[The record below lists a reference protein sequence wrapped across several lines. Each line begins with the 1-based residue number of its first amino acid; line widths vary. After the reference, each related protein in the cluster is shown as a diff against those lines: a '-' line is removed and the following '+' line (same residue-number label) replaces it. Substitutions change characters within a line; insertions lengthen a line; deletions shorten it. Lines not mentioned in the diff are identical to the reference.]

1 MNRKKKIPDE
11 FEKSTLSYFSDIGN
25 FSPLSRDEELSLWE
39 RYKKNNDIQA
49 RDKIIKSNLKIVASV
64 AKI

>member
-39 RYKKNNDIQA
+39 RYKKNND
-49 RDKIIKSNLKIVASV
+49 RFNSGRKLGVDESD
-64 AKI
+64 